1 MVNIAVGT
9 HFGSDPLQSVINSI
23 ISVSIEAL
31 KSIVFIARSPYLIFK
46 LGNYN
51 FMNASISVLH
61 FTPSRNSSVNTT
73 TRTKRT
79 KKGGTPC
86 FLWR

>member
-1 MVNIAVGT
+1 MVGT

-31 KSIVFIARSPYLIFK
+31 RSIVFIARSPNVIVK
-46 LGNYN
+46 VGNYN
-51 FMNASISVLH
+51 FMNAGISVLR

-73 TRTKRT
+73 RRTRKTRRKEEL
-79 KKGGTPC
+79 
-86 FLWR
+86 FVFFSV